1 MKLYTEEQVR
11 KAIELSLLNA
21 KLFIHKGLNDDKYF
35 PTVDEGINTI
45 TPIELPSDGEVE
57 DAALF
62 VYSDYP
68 SESKE
73 DCDRDVNAHKKR
85 RAFNMGAHWTLNQI
99 RRQDNG

>member
-1 MKLYTEEQVR
+1 MKLYTEEQVKSMIYR
-11 KAIELSLLNA
+11 AKIFDGNVGENFVYILSESDILSA
-21 KLFIHKGLNDDKYF
+21 
-35 PTVDEGINTI
+35 E
-45 TPIELPSDGEVE
+45 TPIELPSDEEVE

-99 RRQDNG
+99 RRQDNE